1 MYSCQLYSSL
11 FKKGRMTIIVACW
24 WLNIHLSGI
33 SNLIKNR
40 RMTIMY
46 VDKLK
51 LAFVSNSRKSSIYF
65 RCDLYVSNI
74 NISFYVSLDVIL
86 VYTIVYYIY
95 MHRTLFWC
103 PSMDLTQSLSLR
115 PFTFT
120 ISGKGKVNIDNLSV

>member
-1 MYSCQLYSSL
+1 M
-11 FKKGRMTIIVACW
+11 
-24 WLNIHLSGI
+24 
-33 SNLIKNR
+33 IKNR

-74 NISFYVSLDVIL
+74 NISISFYVSLDVIL
-86 VYTIVYYIY
+86 VYTIVYYMFMY